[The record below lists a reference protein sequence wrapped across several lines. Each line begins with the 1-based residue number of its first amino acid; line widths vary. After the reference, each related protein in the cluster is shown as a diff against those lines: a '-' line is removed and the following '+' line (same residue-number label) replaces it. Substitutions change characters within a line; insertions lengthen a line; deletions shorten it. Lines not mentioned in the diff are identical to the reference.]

1 MMRSGLFI
9 YILAVMM
16 LFTSRQDVY
25 AMIQPHRQAERTV
38 GYGLNPSADS
48 ASVAAMRQYLDGI
61 RRTRPTVALVLSGGG
76 AKGAAHIG
84 VIDYLDSLE
93 IPVDIV
99 LGTSMGGLVG
109 GLYSVGYSASD
120 MARIIRDIDWD
131 IALSDKVPRDY
142 ISYSTTKYKEKILLS
157 FPFYYEKQEY
167 LDRKAEEE
175 RYGEPGHRHEQISF
189 GAGKGDAVSIVKD
202 NLRTSLPSGFAYGQN
217 VNNILSSLTAGY
229 QDDMD
234 FLDLPVPFIC
244 VATDM
249 VTARPKVWHSG
260 KLPTAMRSTMS
271 IPGVFAPVKVDGMVL
286 VDGGM
291 RNNYPADIARE
302 IGADIVIGVDLS
314 SGFRGYSQIND
325 IKDIISQGIDMLGR
339 ESYEKNVNVPD
350 VTIKPYLPEYNMMS
364 FDAKSIDIII
374 SRGHEAAAAQSE
386 LLDSIKAVIG
396 PYHKELR
403 NRKAVD
409 LNRTPV
415 RVSKIEM
422 EGVSD
427 RESRYLMGKISL
439 RPDKPLDKLD
449 IEDAVATIYGTGA
462 FDYVTYE
469 LQGSEEPFDLILHC
483 KKGPVHQFGI
493 GGRLDSEGI
502 ASMIL
507 NVGLN
512 VHKLQGSALNFT
524 GKVGINP
531 STELN
536 YYVSG
541 TEGPS
546 FNASF
551 SVKWRDRNKFTLGS
565 SDYNVAYLN
574 VREELY
580 LSNIHLRRFD
590 TKMGI
595 RSDFFKL
602 NNVMANSVM
611 GDYDLN
617 SLTNHYLSLF
627 ADLKADTFDDGYFP
641 TRGFSVGLG
650 YEWFFTGLR
659 HDIERFHVATF
670 DFKTVAQAGCFAF
683 LPSVHARYMF
693 GGDPSLPYL
702 NLMGG
707 SIAGRYLDQQIPF
720 TGINYAAAMQN
731 YLTVVR
737 TDFRFRLCKNNY
749 ITAIA
754 NYACTMAELEDFG
767 NAHNIY
773 GIIGA
778 GIKYSYN
785 SIIGPVELELH
796 WRSRNRKAGAY
807 LNIGLYF

>member
-1 MMRSGLFI
+1 MRLRLLISV
-9 YILAVMM
+9 LAVMT
-16 LFTSRQDVY
+16 LFSSRQEVY
-25 AMIQPHRQAERTV
+25 AMIQTQGQSERTV
-38 GYGLNPSADS
+38 NYGLNPSADS
-48 ASVAAMRQYLDGI
+48 VSVAELRQYLDGI

-93 IPVDIV
+93 IPVDVV

-109 GLYSVGYSASD
+109 GLYSLGYSASD
-120 MARIIRDIDWD
+120 MESVIRGIDWD
-131 IALSDKVPRDY
+131 MALSDKVPRNY

-157 FPFYYEKQEY
+157 FPFYYEKQDY
-167 LDRKAEEE
+167 LDRKADEE
-175 RYGEPGHRHEQISF
+175 RYGEPDRRHEQIHV
-189 GAGKGDAVSIVKD
+189 GAGKDDAVSIVKD
-202 NLRTSLPSGFAYGQN
+202 NLMTSLPSGFASGQN
-217 VNNILSSLTAGY
+217 VNNIFSSLTAGY
-229 QDDMD
+229 QDDMN
-234 FLDLPVPFIC
+234 FLDLPVPYIC

-249 VTARPKVWHSG
+249 VTAKPKNWYSG
-260 KLPTAMRSTMS
+260 KLTTALRSTMS

-291 RNNYPADIARE
+291 RNNYPADLARE
-302 IGADIVIGVDLS
+302 IGADIIIGVDLS
-314 SGFRGYSQIND
+314 SGFKGYSQLND
-325 IKDIISQGIDMLGR
+325 LKDIISQGVDMLGR
-339 ESYEKNVNVPD
+339 EAYEKNVSIPD

-364 FDAKSIDIII
+364 FDAKSIDVII

-386 LLDSIKAVIG
+386 LLDSIKMLVG

-403 NRKAVD
+403 HRKAID
-409 LNRTPV
+409 LGNTPV

-427 RESRYLMGKISL
+427 RESRYLMGMISL
-439 RPDKPLDKLD
+439 RPDRPLDKLD

-469 LQGSEEPFDLILHC
+469 LEGAEEPFSLILHC

-493 GGRLDSEGI
+493 GGRLDSEEM
-502 ASMIL
+502 ASMIF

-512 VHKLQGSALNFT
+512 AHKLQGSALDFT

-531 STELN
+531 AAELK
-536 YYVSG
+536 YYVR
-541 TEGPS
+541 GPKGPT
-546 FNASF
+546 FNAAF
-551 SVKWRDRNKFTLGS
+551 SVKWLDRNRFTLGT

-580 LSNIHLRRFD
+580 LSNIRLRRFD
-590 TKMGI
+590 TKIGL

-617 SLTNHYLSLF
+617 SLTNNYLSLF

-650 YEWFFTGLR
+650 YEWFFAGLR

-670 DFKTVAQAGCFAF
+670 DFKTVAQMGCFAII
-683 LPSVHARYMF
+683 PSIHARYMF

-731 YLTVVR
+731 LLTVVR
-737 TDFRFRLCKNNY
+737 SDFRFRLCKNNY

-754 NYACTMAELEDFG
+754 NYAFTMAEFRDFG

-773 GIIGA
+773 GIFGA

-785 SIIGPVELELH
+785 TIIGPVELELH
-796 WRSRNRKAGAY
+796 WRSRNRKTGAY